1 MLPPHTSVTGT
12 CAEGDD
18 GLVFAGAHPFEVVT
32 DEIDLD
38 QEPRRRLEMIEKSGR
53 HTVPQIFIDGTHVG
67 GSDDLAAAESSGMLD
82 RLLAGSGA

>member
-1 MLPPHTSVTGT
+1 MADVVMYVRESCPYCLRARLLLGSK
-12 CAEGDD
+12 
-18 GLVFAGAHPFEVVT
+18 GLRW

-67 GSDDLAAAESSGMLD
+67 GSDDLAAAESSGLLD